1 MAAKFGQR
9 PSKLL
14 GIHKSETAIRM
25 AVDVA
30 ATYFLFEDEQKQLEN
45 LEIAR
50 VNAMLLMMGGKPKE
64 PEVVWETVEEY

>member
-9 PSKLL
+9 PSKLI

-30 ATYFLFEDEQKQLEN
+30 ATYFLFEDEQKQLEQ
-45 LEIAR
+45 LELAR
-50 VNAMLLMMGGKPKE
+50 MNAMLLGGGGKPKE
-64 PEVVWETVEEY
+64 PEVVWETVEEF

>member
-30 ATYFLFEDEQKQLEN
+30 ATYFLFEDEQKQTEQLE
-45 LEIAR
+45 LAR
-50 VNAMLLMMGGKPKE
+50 MSAMILAMGGKPKE
-64 PEVVWETVEEY
+64 PEVVWEQVTEY